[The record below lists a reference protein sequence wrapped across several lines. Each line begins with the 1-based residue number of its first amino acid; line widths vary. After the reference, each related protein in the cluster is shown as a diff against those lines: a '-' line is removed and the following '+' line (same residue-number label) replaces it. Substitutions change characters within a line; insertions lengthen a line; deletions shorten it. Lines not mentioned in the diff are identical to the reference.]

1 MKSFEYDLCYLQAA
15 LDIFEKYLLSDE
27 VFWPLNTSP
36 PPGEPD
42 YPQLTLDGM
51 LLAAKR
57 LEARQKTRIQKDQL
71 EQAISDLE
79 LNRSRWRV
87 AWEQKAKRCFRARLR
102 MWKEFIEEYQNNPQE
117 NADRYAYEVRLRVML
132 DLVKSEINP
141 NNMAEISLLQN
152 LDGYLK
158 KVLTQASFIWDGG
171 LQSGFPTET
180 YWYLYGRLPMVSKQS

>member
-1 MKSFEYDLCYLQAA
+1 MKSFEYDLRYLQAA

-42 YPQLTLDGM
+42 YPQLTLDGL

-57 LEARQKTRIQKDQL
+57 LEARQKTDAQSNQL
-71 EQAISDLE
+71 EEVISDLGM
-79 LNRSRWRV
+79 NRSRWRV
-87 AWEQKAKRCFRARLR
+87 AWEQKANHCFRARLR
-102 MWKEFIEEYQNNPQE
+102 MWKEFIEEYQNNSQE

-132 DLVKSEINP
+132 DLLSSEISLD
-141 NNMAEISLLQN
+141 NMAEIILLQG

-158 KVLTQASFIWDGG
+158 KVLAQDSFIWDGG
-171 LQSGFPTET
+171 LQGGFPEET
-180 YWYLYGRLPMVSKQS
+180 YWYLYGRLPMVTKQS